1 MKINLQTYLVGRI
14 RARMN
19 PARTFAKE
27 EIMYKIL
34 IAEDENIER
43 KVLAKKLRAKFEGQA
58 EIYEAENGREALDIY
73 RENGVN
79 ILILDIEMPGITGLE
94 AASRIRKED
103 KDAVII
109 FLTAF
114 DEFSYAKKAVAVHAL
129 DYLLK
134 PYDEK
139 ELFLSMDMAM
149 HYVDELNSGNIRSL
163 PIIENKASDIE
174 EENRYKAY
182 ESGKDTAQDSSGESA
197 TCTAVS
203 NSNGKRM
210 MLRFIEEHYK
220 EDISVQDIAAA
231 LNYSE
236 AYFCKLFKQNFGT
249 NFVSYLSEYRIEN
262 AKKQLARRYVN
273 IKDIGKSV
281 GYQDSNYFAKVFK
294 RITGMSPS
302 EYRADIL
309 ES

>member
-1 MKINLQTYLVGRI
+1 
-14 RARMN
+14 
-19 PARTFAKE
+19 
-27 EIMYKIL
+27 MYKIL

-43 KVLAKKLRAKFEGQA
+43 KVLARKLRSKFDGQA
-58 EIYEAENGREALDIY
+58 EIFEAENGREALDIY
-73 RENGVN
+73 REKGVN

-94 AASRIRKED
+94 AAARIRKED

-149 HYVDELNSGNIRSL
+149 HYVDEVSSGNIRSL
-163 PIIENKASDIE
+163 PTVESKTSETREENKDKAVETKEAVQETAREGSSD
-174 EENRYKAY
+174 
-182 ESGKDTAQDSSGESA
+182 SA
-197 TCTAVS
+197 PS

-220 EDISVQDIAAA
+220 EDISVQDIAEA

-281 GYQDSNYFAKVFK
+281 GYQDSNYFTKVFR
-294 RITGMSPS
+294 RITGKSPS
-302 EYRADIL
+302 EYRAEIL
-309 ES
+309 E

>member
-1 MKINLQTYLVGRI
+1 
-14 RARMN
+14 
-19 PARTFAKE
+19 
-27 EIMYKIL
+27 MYKIL

-43 KVLAKKLRAKFEGQA
+43 KVLVKKIRSKYEGQA
-58 EIYEAENGREALDIY
+58 EVFEAENGREALDIY
-73 RENGVN
+73 REKGVN

-149 HYVDELNSGNIRSL
+149 HYVDEVNAGNVKSL
-163 PIIENKASDIE
+163 PAKENGISESESEKIIEKTAPETKGMDR
-174 EENRYKAY
+174 EN
-182 ESGKDTAQDSSGESA
+182 SLSSGTDTVA
-197 TCTAVS
+197 S
-203 NSNGKRM
+203 NSNGKRT

-249 NFVSYLSEYRIEN
+249 NFISYLSEYRIDN
-262 AKKQLARRYVN
+262 AKKQLARPYVN
-273 IKDIGKSV
+273 IKDIGKAV
-281 GYQDSNYFAKVFK
+281 GYPDSNYFAKVFK
-294 RITGMSPS
+294 RITGKSPS
-302 EYRADIL
+302 EYRAEIL
-309 ES
+309 ET